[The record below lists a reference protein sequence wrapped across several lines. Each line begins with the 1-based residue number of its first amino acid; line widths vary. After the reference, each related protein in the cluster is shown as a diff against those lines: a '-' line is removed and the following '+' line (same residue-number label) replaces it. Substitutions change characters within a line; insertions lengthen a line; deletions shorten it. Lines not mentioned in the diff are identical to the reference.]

1 MNKEAYIEAE
11 MQMVKFDT
19 VDIIA
24 TSVETGFPIET
35 EPQLP
40 SLGPNDTEIL

>member
-1 MNKEAYIEAE
+1 MTKETYIHAQLQLVE
-11 MQMVKFDT
+11 FDD

-24 TSVETGFPIET
+24 TSAEIDPM
-35 EPQLP
+35 LP